1 MSEVGMRRQANS
13 HNPAGKARGPNHDTS
28 ETKTGAAAPAAVNG
42 SMEVLTLA
50 EAAAY
55 LRLSEADVVQFVHS
69 QALPG
74 RFTGSEWRFL
84 KSAIRQW
91 LGTSSPTLAARKAPL
106 LAAAGAFKD
115 DPDLVPLVEEIYRQ
129 RGRPITEDGSYNV
142 LHGLEPGSKK
152 QDDRDRMVDLH
163 TP

>member
-1 MSEVGMRRQANS
+1 MPRAK
-13 HNPAGKARGPNHDTS
+13 PKL
-28 ETKTGAAAPAAVNG
+28 AAAPPAAVNG

-55 LRLSEADVVQFVHS
+55 LRLSEADVVQLVHS
-69 QALPG
+69 QGLPG

-84 KSAIRQW
+84 KTAIQQW
-91 LGTSSPTLAARKAPL
+91 LSTSSPTPAAKKAAL

-152 QDDRDRMVDLH
+152 Q
-163 TP
+163 